1 MCCLLLNRKAGRD
14 KMGTLYYL
22 IGMHDFYKNW
32 KKLEIQGISRVIMS
46 TTDLKLQPTIHLE
59 SKPGSFPRPYPGL
72 LSKCI
77 LGYIFNSVRVI
88 ISYHSRNT
96 LYVCGLA

>member
-1 MCCLLLNRKAGRD
+1 MIFQIMYLFDIVKCQYFQNGNLLKLLC
-14 KMGTLYYL
+14 GTKS
-22 IGMHDFYKNW
+22 YKNW

-77 LGYIFNSVRVI
+77 VGYIFNSVRVI
-88 ISYHSRNT
+88 ISYHS
-96 LYVCGLA
+96 